1 MAKIYYDPDNDELIP
16 ISKSKSTR
24 PTVSSADADDI
35 SERLERIESELQ
47 SLNRKT
53 DEASFKGDYE
63 SGFSDGYNAGYSH
76 TSGGSASDA
85 AAFALGAY
93 AGWKLVDGVCDS
105 VKGVFD
111 TGNKCGCG
119 KKKRW
124 F

>member
-63 SGFSDGYNAGYSH
+63 SSFSDGYNAGYSH
-76 TSGGSASDA
+76 TSGSASDA

-105 VKGVFD
+105 VKDVFD
-111 TGNKCGCG
+111 TGNKCGYG
-119 KKKRW
+119 IKKRW

>member
-1 MAKIYYDPDNDELIP
+1 M
-16 ISKSKSTR
+16 
-24 PTVSSADADDI
+24 SSADADDI
-35 SERLERIESELQ
+35 LERLERIESELQ

-53 DEASFKGDYE
+53 DEAFFKGDYE
-63 SGFSDGYNAGYSH
+63 SGFSDGYNAGYTH

-111 TGNKCGCG
+111 TGSKCRCG